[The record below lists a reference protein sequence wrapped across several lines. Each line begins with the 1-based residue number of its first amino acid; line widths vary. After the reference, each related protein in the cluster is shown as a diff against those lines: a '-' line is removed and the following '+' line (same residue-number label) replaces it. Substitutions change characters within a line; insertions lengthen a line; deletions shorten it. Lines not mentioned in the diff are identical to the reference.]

1 MGRSKKDAQVTKRKG
16 ALAMAASAAA
26 NAKRV
31 AEKSKGKRG
40 RGSDSDDELPLS
52 KKNAVES
59 EEEQS
64 EEEGD
69 AGSTAS
75 ENEILQLEAE
85 AEIKQGQSKLQALER
100 NKAVLEAKI
109 KAAEKTNENKL
120 CELRETLDAF
130 PATVS
135 SFILYVSSIAN
146 ADLHFG
152 QQPPKEVKREIDVNA
167 GPFAAFLDKKAASA
181 MQKFI
186 VPWNIALHGLSF
198 AKKLTDKEIKS
209 QLIAIIDSENLLPG
223 FDNCAEIAAKHSVAF
238 GDLAKRVK
246 AAAGMY

>member
-52 KKNAVES
+52 KKNSVES

-85 AEIKQGQSKLQALER
+85 DEIKQGQSKLQALER

-198 AKKLTDKEIKS
+198 AKKMTNKEIKS
-209 QLIAIIDSENLLPG
+209 QLIAIIDSENLMPG
-223 FDNCAEIAAKHSVAF
+223 FPDCAETAAKHSVAF
-238 GDLAKRVK
+238 GDLVKRVK